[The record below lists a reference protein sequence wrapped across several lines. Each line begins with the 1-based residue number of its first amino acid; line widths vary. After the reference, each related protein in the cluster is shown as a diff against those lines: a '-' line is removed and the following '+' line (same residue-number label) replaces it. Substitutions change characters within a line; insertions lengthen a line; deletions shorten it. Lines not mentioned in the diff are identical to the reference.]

1 MSNIH
6 SKRSPCCTASRE
18 YKLPIYTSKIEGTK
32 KSRPENIK
40 VKNMV
45 TITGGTFQMGTE
57 YEFGF
62 PSDGEGPIKEVRL
75 DSFLIDILAVTN
87 RDFADFVKE
96 TKYKTDAEKFGWS
109 FVFYKFIAPKNAR
122 TASQSPA
129 GTPWWRRVDGASWK
143 HPEGPGSNIKT
154 IMNHPAVHISWNDA
168 TEFASHYGKRLP
180 TEAEWEFAAR
190 GGEEQQLYPWGNELH
205 PEGQYM
211 CNIWQ
216 GEFPTT
222 NLEDDGFAGTA
233 PAKNY
238 PPNGYGLYNV
248 VGNVWEWQQDW
259 FSNSSNDI
267 DTKYDP
273 KGPDFG
279 TSKTIKGGSYLCHQS
294 YCNRYRVA
302 ARSSNTPDSSTGN
315 LGFRCVSDIKA

>member
-6 SKRSPCCTASRE
+6 SEMSPCCTASRE
-18 YKLPIYTSKIEGTK
+18 SKLPFHVSKIETTH
-32 KSRPENIK
+32 KSQRKNINL
-40 VKNMV
+40 KNMV
-45 TITGGTFQMGTE
+45 TIAGGTFQMGSD

-62 PSDGEGPIKEVRL
+62 PSDGEGSIKNVSL
-75 DSFLIDILAVTN
+75 NSFLIDITAVTN
-87 RDFADFVKE
+87 RNFADFVKG

-109 FVFYKFIAPKNAR
+109 FVFYKFVSPENADS
-122 TASQSPA
+122 ANQSPP
-129 GTPWWRRVDGASWK
+129 GTPWWRKVDGASWK
-143 HPEGPGSNIKT
+143 HPEGSGSNIKT
-154 IMNHPAVHISWNDA
+154 RMNHPAVHISWNDA

-180 TEAEWEFAAR
+180 TESEWEFAAR
-190 GGEEQQLYPWGNELH
+190 GGQEQQLYPWGNELH
-205 PEGQYM
+205 PGGQHM

-222 NLEDDGFAGTA
+222 NSRDDGFTGTA
-233 PAKNY
+233 PAKRY

-259 FSNSSNDI
+259 FSNSLNEI
-267 DTKYDP
+267 DTKCNP

-279 TSKTIKGGSYLCHQS
+279 TSKTIKGGSYLCHES

-302 ARSSNTPDSSTGN
+302 ARSANTPDSSTGN
-315 LGFRCVSDIKA
+315 LGFRCVSDIKS